1 MLIRVFKEQIC
12 IAAGDDP
19 KRAFASLRE
28 FCADYGMGDDP
39 HELAA
44 RALAHFC
51 VDQGKFNRSITHLK
65 ACIAFLEIAT
75 ENTHAERTTML
86 RDLARILNND
96 PQHADLLG
104 WCVSNYP
111 TRRQ

>member
-1 MLIRVFKEQIC
+1 MLIRIFKEQVC

-28 FCADYGMGDDP
+28 FCADYGTIESL
-39 HELAA
+39 HELTA

-51 VDQGKFNRSITHLK
+51 VDQGKFNGSITHLK
-65 ACIAFLEIAT
+65 ACIAFIEIAT
-75 ENTHAERTTML
+75 ECTHAERTTVL
-86 RDLARILNND
+86 RDLARILNNN

-104 WCVSNYP
+104 WCMSNYP
-111 TRRQ
+111 TRRA